1 MSSRVT
7 ISAEDF
13 QYLESYQKLSA
24 IALYD
29 TFGRLKGYSVYDSY
43 ARQIRAKKMAA
54 LKAFEKEIN
63 DINNKINQI
72 DNYKETSNQEIVN
85 QINNTMNNYVQKL
98 KDNQDLKYVSKIFNE
113 ATNEV
118 AKTIENYH
126 DKLIINYRNEI
137 SDMTKSYQN
146 DLNAMYAAN
155 INELKVLEHNLAS
168 KQVKANEYALAYLN
182 KAQAALQTLEAGYDE
197 HYNNINVINNLKNV
211 LETCR
216 TNIQNGLYEAAM
228 AIAIDV
234 NSQCYQEILNFDL
247 QRQEYNNLLKEA
259 TYHID
264 YLLKYSEE
272 RMKLNQDVLDTVNQ
286 MTDGKRVSKTMTKKE
301 LRYFSPEKKIDLN
314 VELLKTYQAK
324 LVDET
329 NAYTLA
335 QLKKEVAKIK
345 CLYPQVDQA
354 FNDAVAYFGNYLE
367 RESFMNSIIDK
378 FEEHGRVFK
387 SMRLGEK
394 ENEDDFTKPIFVL
407 FEDESTKSE
416 FMIEIN
422 YIGSPDTRLQSEF
435 HVHRIKGDPYNQHEN
450 DLTEQLVHQAID
462 EDNQDAI
469 HGGNGCNRSS
479 IGKLSDDQRIL
490 KVRRLM

>member
-13 QYLESYQKLSA
+13 EYLESYQKLNA
-24 IALYD
+24 IAVYD
-29 TFGRLKGYSVYDSY
+29 TFGRIKGYSVYDFY
-43 ARQIRAKKMAA
+43 ARQISAKKIEAS
-54 LKAFEKEIN
+54 KAFENEIN
-63 DINNKINQI
+63 DINNKINLI
-72 DNYKETSNQEIVN
+72 DSYMGISDKEIANL
-85 QINNTMNNYVQKL
+85 INNTMNEYDQKL
-98 KDNQDLKYVSKIFNE
+98 KDTQDLKSVSKIFNE

-118 AKTIENYH
+118 AKTIKNYH
-126 DKLIINYRNEI
+126 DKLITNYRNEI
-137 SDMTKSYQN
+137 DDMTRSYKN
-146 DLNAMYAAN
+146 NLNAMYTTN
-155 INELKVLEHNLAS
+155 VNEIKALEHDLAT
-168 KQVKANEYALAYLN
+168 KKIKANDYALVYLN
-182 KAQAALQTLEAGYDE
+182 KAQAALQTLENVYDE
-197 HYNNINVINNLKNV
+197 HYNNINVINNLKNA
-211 LETCR
+211 LESCR
-216 TNIQNGLYEAAM
+216 TNIKNGLYEAAM
-228 AIAIDV
+228 AVAIDI

-259 TYHID
+259 TYHVN

-286 MTDGKRVSKTMTKKE
+286 MTDGKRVSKAMTKKE
-301 LRYFSPEKKIDLN
+301 LKYFSPEKKINLYI
-314 VELLKTYQAK
+314 ELLKTYQAK
-324 LVDET
+324 LTDET
-329 NAYTLA
+329 NVYTLV
-335 QLKKEVAKIK
+335 QLKKEIEEIK

-378 FEEHGRVFK
+378 FEEHGRIFK

-422 YIGSPDTRLQSEF
+422 HIGSPNTRLQSEF

-450 DLTEQLVHQAID
+450 DMTEQLVHQAID

-469 HGGNGCNRSS
+469 HGGSGCNRSS

-490 KVRRLM
+490 NVRRLM